1 MNKGESVTWEWHV
14 LSVDE
19 DGDCVD
25 VDVYET
31 LAEAI
36 DHYDEIIGHSD
47 GYTAEIEIVRDLID
61 EDGFVA
67 DREFLQLTQAYMSGL
82 KHLPGRMSGG
92 SPVPSAIRK
101 AVVELSN

>member
-14 LSVDE
+14 LTVDE

-31 LAEAI
+31 LAEAV

-47 GYTAEIEIVRDLID
+47 GYFAEIEIVRDVID
-61 EDGFVA
+61 EEGFVA
-67 DREFLQLTQAYMSGL
+67 DREFFQLTQAYMCGL

-92 SPVPSAIRK
+92 SRIPLEIRA